1 MDDIIAERTRGLID
15 DLKTVCRDFGMGNDT
30 GEYKVITQA
39 FQYKFLHD
47 KFIKEMAAG
56 LSIAE
61 GTSKYHALMAMDD
74 AEYEQQM
81 KYLPAGVAKFYK
93 TQLIP
98 TLHNQQNVAGFDA
111 LFDQTLN
118 DIAAQNSKIFAVR
131 TSSEETVQ
139 MFDEHLSHLVV
150 NTAERAGFCRALIS
164 KLSQFSFDDIV
175 DRGYDFFSGI
185 YEYLIKDY
193 NSDSGGMYAEYFTP
207 HSVGRVMAEIL
218 VDGEPKSVT
227 CYDPSAGSGTL
238 LMCLADRIGSKRCT
252 IYSQDISQKSSGLLR
267 LNLVLNDLAKSLKTV
282 VQGNTLTAPAFSAP
296 TGGLMQF
303 DYIVSNP
310 PFNLD
315 FSGFRDDLDIPE
327 RKPIYFAGI
336 PTVPNN
342 KKNSMSIYLC
352 FIQHVMASLKP
363 KGKAAIVVPTGFLS
377 ASQKIEKGIREK
389 LVKNRW
395 IRGVVSMPSNIF
407 GKTGTNV
414 SVLFIDKE
422 GADTRKGA
430 ILIDASKLGEDKK
443 VEGKKRHVLS
453 DADEQLIIDTFK
465 KHDAVDSLSA
475 VPSYEDMEEKSYD
488 FSAGVYSD
496 IKVDYEPI
504 TADEFEKRIT
514 KFRDKFADMQ
524 KRGALLDDEIQR
536 LTEKLYYGK

>member
-1 MDDIIAERTRGLID
+1 MDETIANDTRKLID
-15 DLKTVCRDFGMGNDT
+15 KLKAVCRDYGMGNDT
-30 GEYKVITQA
+30 GEYKVITQV

-56 LSIAE
+56 LDVTE
-61 GTSKYHALMAMDD
+61 GKSKYEVLMAMDD
-74 AEYEQQM
+74 AAYELQLR
-81 KYLPAGVAKFYK
+81 YLPAGVAKFTK
-93 TQLIP
+93 GQLIP

-111 LFDQTLN
+111 MFDHALEDVAARN
-118 DIAAQNSKIFAVR
+118 ADIFSVR
-131 TSSEETVQ
+131 TSENTKVQ
-139 MFDEHLSHLVV
+139 MFEKLSLLV
-150 NTAERAGFCRALIS
+150 TDSGRRADFCRAIIS
-164 KLSQFSFDDIV
+164 KLSQFSFEGIV

-238 LMCLADRIGSKRCT
+238 LMCLADRIGAKRCT

-267 LNLVLNDLAKSLKTV
+267 LNLVLNNLAKSLKNV
-282 VQGNTLTAPAFSAP
+282 VQGNTLTSPAFSAP

-327 RKPIYFAGI
+327 RKPIYFAGVPTI
-336 PTVPNN
+336 PAN
-342 KKNSMSIYLC
+342 KKSSMSIYLC
-352 FIQHVMASLKP
+352 FIQHVVASLKP
-363 KGKAAIVVPTGFLS
+363 KGKAAIVVPSGFL
-377 ASQKIEKGIREK
+377 AANPKIEKAIREN
-389 LVKNRW
+389 LVKNKW

-430 ILIDASKLGEDKK
+430 ILIDASKLGEDKQ
-443 VEGKKRHVLS
+443 VEGKKRRVLS

-465 KHDAVDSLSA
+465 RHEAVEGLA
-475 VPSYEDMEEKSYD
+475 EVPSYEDMEANGYS
-488 FSAGVYSD
+488 FSAGQY
-496 IKVDYEPI
+496 
-504 TADEFEKRIT
+504 ADVKIEYTPLTTGE
-514 KFRDKFADMQ
+514 FRDRMEAFNVKFAQMME
-524 KRGALLDDEIQR
+524 RGAMLDKEIQ
-536 LTEKLYYGK
+536 TQMEKLRYE

>member
-47 KFIKEMAAG
+47 KFIKEMTAG

-150 NTAERAGFCRALIS
+150 NTGERAGFCRALIS

-282 VQGNTLTAPAFSAP
+282 VQGNTLTAPAFSSP

-342 KKNSMSIYLC
+342 KKNSMSVYLC
-352 FIQHVMASLKP
+352 FIQHVMASLKH
-363 KGKAAIVVPTGFLS
+363 KGKAAIVVPSGFLTS
-377 ASQKIEKGIREK
+377 QQKIEKGIREK
-389 LVKNRW
+389 LVRNKW

-407 GKTGTNV
+407 GKTGTSV

-465 KHDAVDSLSA
+465 NHEAVDGMA
-475 VPSYEDMEEKSYD
+475 VVPNYEDMAEKGFS
-488 FSAGVYSD
+488 FSAGQYFDVKIEHID
-496 IKVDYEPI
+496 ITPEEFKKKMSAFMNEFNELSAQSAKLDEEIRNQMGSLWYE
-504 TADEFEKRIT
+504 
-514 KFRDKFADMQ
+514 
-524 KRGALLDDEIQR
+524 
-536 LTEKLYYGK
+536 

>member
-47 KFIKEMAAG
+47 KFIKEMTAG

-61 GTSKYHALMAMDD
+61 GTSKYNALMAMDD

-98 TLHNQQNVAGFDA
+98 TLHNQQNVAGFDT

-118 DIAAQNSKIFAVR
+118 DIAAQNANIFAVR

-139 MFDEHLSHLVV
+139 MFDEHLSYLVV

-282 VQGNTLTAPAFSAP
+282 VQGNTLTSPAFSAP

-336 PTVPNN
+336 PVVPNN
-342 KKNSMSIYLC
+342 KSSMSIYLC

-363 KGKAAIVVPTGFLS
+363 KGKAAIVVPSGFLT
-377 ASQKIEKGIREK
+377 AGAKIEKAIRER

-407 GKTGTNV
+407 GKTGTSV

-465 KHDAVDSLSA
+465 KHESTDELAALAIYD
-475 VPSYEDMEEKSYD
+475 DMADKD
-488 FSAGVYSD
+488 FSFSAKQYFDVKLNY
-496 IKVDYEPI
+496 VEI
-504 TADEFEKRIT
+504 TEEEYHARIADFSQRY
-514 KFRDKFADMQ
+514 ADMR
-524 KRGALLDDEIQR
+524 KKGSALDDTIESIVK
-536 LTEKLYYGK
+536 KLQYR